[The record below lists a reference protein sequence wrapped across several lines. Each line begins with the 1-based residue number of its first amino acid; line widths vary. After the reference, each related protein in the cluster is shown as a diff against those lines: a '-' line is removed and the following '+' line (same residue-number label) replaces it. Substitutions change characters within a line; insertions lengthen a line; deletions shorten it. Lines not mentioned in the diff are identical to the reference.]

1 EPALEGER
9 FAVERLGLAQ
19 LAPELEELRQR
30 DPGVSRGGME
40 GVRDGLEEGH
50 GLAEKRLG
58 AGVVAPAVADG
69 GEGVEGGA
77 HVGVRGAERGAAAFE
92 RLADERLGGLRV
104 ALRRERSEEHTS
116 ELQSR
121 E

>member
-1 EPALEGER
+1 LVEGAALVADGPEHEPGAGDARVVVAVEPALEGER

-69 GEGVEGGA
+69 GEGVEG
-77 HVGVRGAERGAAAFE
+77 
-92 RLADERLGGLRV
+92 
-104 ALRRERSEEHTS
+104 
-116 ELQSR
+116 
-121 E
+121 